1 MRGKIASLV
10 TAFLSVAG
18 ILAVSASYV
27 FCSSWYVE
35 DELQDLFDSDDAML
49 VAILAVVAMLCIGV
63 SLISAVRNRRG
74 LLWRGFLVTIL
85 VVAAAQLL
93 LLETRSM
100 CLSLPGFFGSGHWV
114 MRVESSG

>member
-1 MRGKIASLV
+1 MRRKIASLV

-18 ILAVSASYV
+18 ICAVLASYV
-27 FCSSWYVE
+27 FCSSWYAE
-35 DELQDLFDSDDAML
+35 DELRDLFDNDDAML
-49 VAILAVVAMLCIGV
+49 VAILAVVAMLCIGA
-63 SLISAVRNRRG
+63 SLISALRNGRG
-74 LLWRGFLVTIL
+74 LLWRGFLAAIL
-85 VVAAAQLL
+85 VVAVTQFL